1 MQKVAF
7 LSIIFISV
15 ISISAFRPK
24 KEKQKLNWLTLAE
37 TEEKLKKEPRPVLID
52 LYTNWCGWCKV
63 MDRKTY
69 SNQKVIQ
76 YLNEKFYVVKL
87 DAETKTEL
95 SWKGKKY
102 NYNASYKTNELA
114 ISLTNGEL
122 AYPST
127 IFLPTDNSA
136 PQSIA
141 GMIEVKDMEL
151 IAKYFGENHY
161 GTISFDDYAKKFK
174 HSWK

>member
-7 LSIIFISV
+7 ISIILFSAISF
-15 ISISAFRPK
+15 SSFRPN
-24 KEKQKLNWLTLAE
+24 KEKQKLNWLTLTE
-37 TEEKLKKEPRPVLID
+37 TEENLKKEPRPVLID
-52 LYTNWCGWCKV
+52 LYTDWCGWCKV

-69 SNQKVIQ
+69 ANQNVIQ

-87 DAETKTEL
+87 NAETKADLT
-95 SWKGKKY
+95 WKGKVY
-102 NYNASYKTNELA
+102 RYNAAYKTNELA
-114 ISLTNGEL
+114 ISLTNGDL
-122 AYPST
+122 SYPTT

-136 PQSIA
+136 PQTIA

-151 IAKYFGENHY
+151 ITKYFGENKY
-161 GTISFDDYAKKFK
+161 GVIAFDDYAKKFK